1 MRSLKQPRIRVRSIN
16 IFLKQRKRRRR
27 KRILNRMGISDGEA
41 LKKVLMGEERKKIIS
56 VTLIFNTNL
65 TKLNLFKVSRRSNV

>member
-1 MRSLKQPRIRVRSIN
+1 
-16 IFLKQRKRRRR
+16 
-27 KRILNRMGISDGEA
+27 MGISDGEA

-65 TKLNLFKVSRRSNV
+65 TKLNLFKISRRSNV

>member
-65 TKLNLFKVSRRSNV
+65 TKLNLFKISRRSNV